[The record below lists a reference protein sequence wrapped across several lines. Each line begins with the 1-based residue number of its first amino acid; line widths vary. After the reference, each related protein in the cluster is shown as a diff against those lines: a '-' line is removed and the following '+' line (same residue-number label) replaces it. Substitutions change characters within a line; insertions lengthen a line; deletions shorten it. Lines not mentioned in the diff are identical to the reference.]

1 MTDWVQNQVENYKAL
16 ASQTDKYTK
25 TIKFSFPFAST
36 VPDSCST

>member
-25 TIKFSFPFAST
+25 
-36 VPDSCST
+36 VMQGR